1 MIPKIKVLIVDDEEA
16 FVSPLANRLSVRD
29 MEVLTAY
36 SGPEGLKKLEENPDL
51 DVVLLDVRM
60 PVMDGIEAL
69 KRIKAEHPIV
79 EVIMLTGFG
88 TVETAVEGMKLGA
101 FHFFLKPAEIE
112 ELVAKIQD
120 ASEQRRS
127 HLMKILEAKGKE
139 LRGRRGK

>member
-1 MIPKIKVLIVDDEEA
+1 
-16 FVSPLANRLSVRD
+16 

-51 DVVLLDVRM
+51 DAVLLDMRM

-88 TVETAVEGMKLGA
+88 TVETAVERMKLGA
-101 FHFFLKPAEIE
+101 FHFF
-112 ELVAKIQD
+112 
-120 ASEQRRS
+120 
-127 HLMKILEAKGKE
+127 
-139 LRGRRGK
+139 